1 MGVAKT
7 DDCSPTMILADNGFS
22 EGVSAMRTHTRISEL
37 AEQIRVNRRTI
48 MRWLVR
54 IGYAPPS
61 TFVTYVSMRFRSDG
75 ERSINATPMH
85 NLSIM

>member
-1 MGVAKT
+1 MAERT
-7 DDCSPTMILADNGFS
+7 
-22 EGVSAMRTHTRISEL
+22 AMYAQPREIGLTALLL